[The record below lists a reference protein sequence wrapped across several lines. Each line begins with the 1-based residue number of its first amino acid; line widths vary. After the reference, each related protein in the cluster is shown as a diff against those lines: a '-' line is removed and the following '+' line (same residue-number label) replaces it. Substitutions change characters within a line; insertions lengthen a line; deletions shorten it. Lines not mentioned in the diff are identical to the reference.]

1 MSQRTP
7 KTNYWKDAPVPRQ
20 QLVLIPTALDEV
32 IPADHPVRLVDEIL
46 DRLDWK
52 QWEAA
57 YHGAFGQP
65 PIHPS
70 VMAKILL
77 FAMIRRIRSSRTIE
91 YQLKHSI
98 DFIWLA
104 SGRQIDYSTISEFRR
119 KHTKELR
126 GIFQQMIKLAIN
138 LGIANLS
145 ELCIDGTRVL
155 ADANKYKTW
164 TAARLAKALEQL
176 DSQIVEALKTLEA
189 NDTLDQ
195 DLLGDDVSADRLPAA
210 IQDLKAR
217 REQLSGLMQTAEA
230 MDEVRKKNGT
240 KGPVQIPKTDTD
252 ARILP
257 NKEGGYAPNY
267 TPMVTTES
275 QGGLIVHCD
284 VMIGNVEHDQFSMIM
299 DCVAEDFEVD
309 IDRAIAD
316 SAYITGENLT
326 IAESKS
332 VELIGPLAEPK
343 CADNPAIREDL
354 TQPVAPER
362 IKDLPINPQTK
373 RFDKSAFVY
382 DEATDCYYCPAGKV
396 LPHRTTENTTHRG
409 GKPVQRQVYTCHDCA
424 GCPLAALCR
433 KNPDSPGSQST
444 RQGREVMH
452 DEHEGARRRQ
462 RERMKTP
469 ESQAAYARRQ
479 HIGEVP
485 FAVIKTMF
493 DMRRFSLRGREGV
506 NQEWRWASTGFN
518 LKKLMKHCTVEG
530 GALFATGSGK

>member
-7 KTNYWKDAPVPRQ
+7 KANYWKDAPVARE
-20 QLVLIPTALDEV
+20 QLVLIPTALEEC
-32 IPADHPVRLVDEIL
+32 IPVDHPVRLVDEIL

-57 YHGAFGQP
+57 YHGSFGQP

-77 FAMIRRIRSSRTIE
+77 FAMIRRIRSSRSIE
-91 YQLKHSI
+91 YHLKHSI

-104 SGRQIDYSTISEFRR
+104 SGRHIDYSTISEFRR
-119 KHTKELR
+119 KHTTELR

-164 TAARLAKALEQL
+164 TAARLAKALEHL
-176 DSQIVEALKTLEA
+176 DSQIAQAMETFEA
-189 NDTLDQ
+189 NDVLDQ
-195 DLLGDDVSADRLPAA
+195 DLIGEDVSADRLPAA
-210 IQDLKAR
+210 IGDLKAR
-217 REQLSGLMQTAEA
+217 REQLAGVMQSAEA
-230 MDEVRKKNGT
+230 MDETREKNGS
-240 KGPVQIPKTDTD
+240 KGPAQIPKTDTD

-257 NKEGGYAPNY
+257 NKEGGYAANY
-267 TPMVTTES
+267 TPMVTTET

-284 VMIGNVEHDQFSMIM
+284 VMIGNVEHDQFSMIVG
-299 DCVAEDFEVD
+299 CVAEDFEVD
-309 IDRAIAD
+309 IERAIAD

-332 VELIGPLAEPK
+332 IELIGPLAELK
-343 CADNPAIREDL
+343 CADNPAIRNDL
-354 TQPVAPER
+354 KQAVAPEH

-382 DEATDCYYCPAGKV
+382 DEVADCYYCPAGKQ
-396 LPHRTTENTTHRG
+396 LPHRMTEHSTYRG
-409 GKPVQRQVYTCHDCA
+409 DKRVQRKVYTCQECV

-433 KNPDSPGSQST
+433 KNPESKGSQPN

-462 RERMKTP
+462 RARMKTP
-469 ESQAAYARRQ
+469 EAQAAYARRQ
-479 HIGEVP
+479 HIGELP

-493 DMRRFSLRGREGV
+493 GMRRFLLRGQEGV
-506 NQEWRWASTGFN
+506 SQEWRWASTGFN
-518 LKKLMKHCTVEG
+518 LSKLMKHCSVTG
-530 GALFATGSGK
+530 GVLSATASTK

>member
-7 KTNYWKDAPVPRQ
+7 KTNYWKDAPVPRE
-20 QLVLIPTALDEV
+20 QLVLIPTALEEC
-32 IPADHPVRLVDEIL
+32 IPVDHPVRLVDEIL

-57 YHGAFGQP
+57 YHGSFGQP

-77 FAMIRRIRSSRTIE
+77 FAMIRRIRSSRSIE

-104 SGRQIDYSTISEFRR
+104 SGRKIDYSTISQFRR
-119 KHTKELR
+119 KHTQELR

-155 ADANKYKTW
+155 ADANKYKSW
-164 TAARLAKALEQL
+164 TAARLAKVLAQL
-176 DSQIVEALKTLEA
+176 DSQIAEALQTLET
-189 NDTLDQ
+189 NDALDQ
-195 DLLGDDVSADRLPAA
+195 DLLGQDVSADRLPAA
-210 IQDLKAR
+210 ISDLKAR
-217 REQLSGLMQTAEA
+217 REQLADVMRTAEA
-230 MDEVRKKNGT
+230 MDETRKKNGS
-240 KGPVQIPKTDTD
+240 KGPAQIPKTDTD

-257 NKEGGYAPNY
+257 NKEGGFAPNY
-267 TPMVTTES
+267 TPMVTTETQS
-275 QGGLIVHCD
+275 GLIVHCG
-284 VMIGNVEHDQFSMIM
+284 VMIGNVEHDQLSTIL
-299 DCVAEDFEVD
+299 DCVAEDFEVN
-309 IDRAIAD
+309 IERAIAD

-326 IAESKS
+326 AAESKS
-332 VELIGPLAEPK
+332 VELVGPLAEPK
-343 CADNPAIREDL
+343 CVDNPAIREDL

-362 IKDLPINPQTK
+362 IKDLPINPQSK

-382 DEATDCYYCPAGKV
+382 DEASDCYYCPAGKQ
-396 LPHRTTENTTHRG
+396 LHHRMTDHTTNRG
-409 GKPVQRQVYTCHDCA
+409 DKRVQRQIYTCQECV

-433 KNPDSPGSQST
+433 KNPESKGSQPN

-452 DEHEGARRRQ
+452 DEHDAARRRQ
-462 RERMKTP
+462 RARMKTS
-469 ESQAAYARRQ
+469 EAQAAYAKRQ
-479 HIGEVP
+479 HLGELP

-493 DMRRFSLRGREGV
+493 GMRRFLLRGQAGV
-506 NQEWRWASTGFN
+506 SQEWQWASTGFN
-518 LKKLMKHCTVEG
+518 LTRLMKHIS
-530 GALFATGSGK
+530 ATQSASSANAAMA